1 MQHALVRYLMA
12 MQKGRDETRLDAL
25 DTEQLRE
32 MREELTNLEP
42 AGVGRFVLSELD
54 KKLEE
59 SFSRVPPHCRSLRP
73 DWIDEQSQY
82 LADTEAE
89 AAAVSGDDVPF

>member
-1 MQHALVRYLMA
+1 MQHALVQYLMD

-42 AGVGRFVLSELD
+42 AAVGRFVLSELD

-59 SFSRVPPHCRSLRP
+59 SFNRGSAGLPPQL
-73 DWIDEQSQY
+73 D
-82 LADTEAE
+82 
-89 AAAVSGDDVPF
+89 